1 MILIIS
7 KKQETTTNEV
17 IKWLLAMGKKF
28 IRVQEDEIFEIK
40 TKEKR
45 IYIESDRNCFYL
57 DEISSVWYRRG
68 GLKFKNFHYDNHSV
82 NIHMQEHQHWLHDYV
97 IKTLESKKHI
107 NKQSNS
113 AVNKLYVLE
122 QAKKTGLDVPEY
134 YLAENTCDVVLDKTI
149 IKPLTGNITIDAYQ
163 NYGESIMYTHV
174 IDHQEED
181 SFFITFF
188 QEKIEKD
195 FEIRSF
201 YLNGRFF
208 STAIISQNDERTKT
222 DFRKYN
228 LEKPNRNVR
237 YNLPIEIEGKTRQ
250 LMELLDINCGS
261 IDFIKSEEKFY
272 FLEVNTV
279 GQFLGVSSM
288 CNYGAEK
295 AIAEY
300 L

>member
-1 MILIIS
+1 
-7 KKQETTTNEV
+7 
-17 IKWLLAMGKKF
+17 
-28 IRVQEDEIFEIK
+28 
-40 TKEKR
+40 
-45 IYIESDRNCFYL
+45 
-57 DEISSVWYRRG
+57 
-68 GLKFKNFHYDNHSV
+68 
-82 NIHMQEHQHWLHDYV
+82 
-97 IKTLESKKHI
+97 
-107 NKQSNS
+107 
-113 AVNKLYVLE
+113 
-122 QAKKTGLDVPEY
+122 
-134 YLAENTCDVVLDKTI
+134 
-149 IKPLTGNITIDAYQ
+149 
-163 NYGESIMYTHV
+163 MYTHV